1 MEKLRCAVIGSGKVG
16 HFHAKAFNELES
28 TVLVA
33 CFSRR
38 DTTVKPFAEKYNI
51 NGYTDVVQMFE
62 KENLD
67 VISICTPHPNHAEYA
82 VLAASYG
89 VHVAIE
95 KPLAISLSDCND
107 IINAKNQYSVK
118 MTTIV
123 QRRFFKPCMRIKNA
137 INDGKIGTPILS
149 TVNMY
154 GWRDQDYYDSD
165 PWRGSWDGEG
175 GGVLVN
181 QAPHQLDLMLW
192 YMGDIQEVYGDWK
205 NYNHP
210 YIEVE
215 DTAVAMVKFKN
226 GAMGSIVVS
235 NSQNP
240 ALYGKVH
247 VFGSNGA
254 SLGVQTDGGEMFV
267 AGMSKINEP
276 PLNDIWKIPGEE
288 TKLEKYRKNDTQFF
302 NSIDATTYFHIE
314 QIKDFIDAIINNHEP
329 LVSVEDGRK
338 TVELFTAIYRSSRT
352 GLPVKFPIKM

>member
-1 MEKLRCAVIGSGKVG
+1 MKKFRCAVIGSGKVG

-28 TVLVA
+28 TELVA
-33 CFSRR
+33 CFSRK
-38 DTTVKPFAEKYNI
+38 DTNVKLFAEKYSI
-51 NGYTDVVQMFE
+51 NGYTDVTQMFE

-82 VLAASYG
+82 VLAAKYG
-89 VHVAIE
+89 IHVVIE
-95 KPLAISLSDCND
+95 KPLAISLSDCDD
-107 IINAKNQYSVK
+107 IIEAKKQYSVK

-123 QRRFFKPCMRIKNA
+123 QRRFFRPCMRIKKA
-137 INDGKIGTPILS
+137 IDEGKIGTPILS

-154 GWRDQDYYDSD
+154 GWRDKDYYDLD

-192 YMGDIQEVYGDWK
+192 YMGDIDEVYGGWK

-215 DTAVAMVKFKN
+215 DTAVAMVKFKS

-254 SLGVQTDGGEMFV
+254 SLGVQTDGGQMFI
-267 AGMSKINEP
+267 AGMSGINEP
-276 PLNDIWKIPGEE
+276 PLNDLWSVPGEE
-288 TKLEKYRKNDTQFF
+288 TKLDKYRESDTEFF
-302 NSIDATTYFHIE
+302 NLIDSTTYFHIE
-314 QIKDFIDAIINNHEP
+314 QIKDFIDAIINDKEP

-338 TVELFTAIYRSSRT
+338 TVELFTAIYRSSKT
-352 GLPVKFPIKM
+352 GLPVKFPIEK